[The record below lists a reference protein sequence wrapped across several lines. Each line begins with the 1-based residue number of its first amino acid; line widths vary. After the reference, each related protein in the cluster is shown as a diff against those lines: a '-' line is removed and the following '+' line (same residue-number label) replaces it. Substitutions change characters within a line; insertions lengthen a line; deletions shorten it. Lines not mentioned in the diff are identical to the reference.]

1 MPLAERPKRLAVM
14 KVAKVNRNLE
24 TDPLRNIRRMVN
36 HRMGS
41 DEESD
46 AERDRGESER
56 RAPAKGKGSHRQ
68 ELLTR
73 AVRKRKRTGSAAILW
88 NEGTARWDNDLRQNP
103 HGTTSACSELRK

>member
-1 MPLAERPKRLAVM
+1 MPLAERPKRLAAM

-36 HRMGS
+36 HRKGS

-46 AERDRGESER
+46 TERNRGESER
-56 RAPAKGKGSHRQ
+56 RAPTKGKGSHRQ

-73 AVRKRKRTGSAAILW
+73 AVRKRKKTGSAAILW
-88 NEGTARWDNDLRQNP
+88 NEGTARWGNDLRQNP